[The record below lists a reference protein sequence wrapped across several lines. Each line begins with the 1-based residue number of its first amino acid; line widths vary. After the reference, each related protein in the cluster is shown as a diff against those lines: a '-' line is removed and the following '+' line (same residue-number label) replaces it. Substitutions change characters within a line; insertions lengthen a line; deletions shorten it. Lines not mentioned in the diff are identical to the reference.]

1 MKKTIDRM
9 KYLQADNPK
18 ISTIYVIRELLGF
31 RFLTSTGGDE
41 REQLCYGKS
50 DHPLLFVSQ
59 LRVT

>member
-1 MKKTIDRM
+1 M

-18 ISTIYVIRELLGF
+18 ISTIYVVRELLGF